1 MRRGSQG
8 RRIDRAMYNPG
19 VHPHTS
25 PALHDAIEGADAPS
39 AVARLEERAEMSGCA
54 TTDSSLRRFS
64 PGRAAQRAPRAA
76 HHVRP
81 GRRRGAPQAHDAAVL
96 NVSRSASAARC
107 AAAASA
113 CRVASSATPVP
124 DGMCRRRCAPG
135 DCQTESTEAPRDE
148 CPWLHTEIR
157 GWTLAEHID
166 DEQFARLCQRA
177 SAVLGRFVGDDGRA
191 RFAAP
196 ALIATASVS

>member
-148 CPWLHTEIR
+148 CPLPLLRGLRPVGAFSSVAAHHIYVTLQSLWLVHM
-157 GWTLAEHID
+157 
-166 DEQFARLCQRA
+166 
-177 SAVLGRFVGDDGRA
+177 
-191 RFAAP
+191 
-196 ALIATASVS
+196 